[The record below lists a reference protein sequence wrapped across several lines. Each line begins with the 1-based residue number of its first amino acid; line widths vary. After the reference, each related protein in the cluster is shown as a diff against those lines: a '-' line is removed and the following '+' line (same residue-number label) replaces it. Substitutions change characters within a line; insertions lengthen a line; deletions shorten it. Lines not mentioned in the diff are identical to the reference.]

1 VGSDIVQII
10 TDSTCALPPDV
21 DPSVRQHIRVL
32 RTSVQFGMESFSEGS
47 LSLEQFY
54 TRVEQGG
61 PFPRTSQ
68 PAPEE
73 YLQAYRDAAPHGPI
87 LAILI
92 SAGLSGTYASA
103 LALAREPFG
112 EADIAAFDSQFFSSA
127 LGYMVAEATE
137 MALAGSSRER
147 ILEQLAW
154 RRAQTALFISIDQL
168 SFLQRSGRINFLQA
182 GLATVFD
189 LKPVL
194 AVREGKLEAIARVRS
209 RRRSLERL
217 LALAEAHA
225 ATLAGPVWV
234 SAMHGR
240 APDAAA
246 WLLAEMKQR
255 LPVER
260 AFVSEAPASVALHGG
275 PGVVGVMVTAATR
288 SDLQ

>member
-1 VGSDIVQII
+1 VGSDTVQII
-10 TDSTCALPPDV
+10 TDSTCALPPDTA
-21 DPSVRQHIRVL
+21 PAVRQHVRVL
-32 RTSVQFGMESFSEGS
+32 RTSVQFGMETFPEGT

-54 TRVEQGG
+54 QRVEQGG

-68 PAPEE
+68 PSPDE
-73 YLQAYRDAAPHGPI
+73 YLRAYREAALHGPI

-92 SAGLSGTYASA
+92 SAGLSGTYSSA
-103 LALAREPFG
+103 LAIAREVP
-112 EADIAAFDSQFFSSA
+112 EADILAFDNQFFSSG

-137 MALAGSSRER
+137 MALAGRSRAE
-147 ILEQLAW
+147 IVAQLTW
-154 RRAQTALFISIDQL
+154 RRASTGLFISIDRL

-194 AVREGKLEAIARVRS
+194 GVREGKLEAIARVRT

-225 ATLAGPVWV
+225 TSLEGPVWV

-240 APDAAA
+240 AAEEAA

-260 AFVSEAPASVALHGG
+260 GFVSEAPASVALHGG
-275 PGVVGVMVTAATR
+275 PGVVGVMVTAATSNGAR
-288 SDLQ
+288 